1 MYSDESLTQKYR
13 KNAET
18 VKQASP
24 PLDQTEKMNP
34 KLDEYA
40 EKVQRLLGSERPL
53 LGNQMSSNHWVVHG
67 NHTETGMPLFASDPH
82 LENQIPS
89 TSGQVSLL
97 ARQIPELNLTV
108 HVSLRPKNG
117 RHSKSYQDLS
127 LQSVQKPRCPK

>member
-1 MYSDESLTQKYR
+1 MNFLKEELLPFTNDFYYDIAPVLDDDDLKKAGMYSDESLTQKYR

-67 NHTETGMPLFASDPH
+67 NHTETGMPLFSSDPH

-89 TSGQVSLL
+89 TWLL
-97 ARQIPELNLTV
+97 FNL
-108 HVSLRPKNG
+108 
-117 RHSKSYQDLS
+117 
-127 LQSVQKPRCPK
+127 